1 MRAYRYKMRMTTPVA
16 CDESLMRVRYGP
28 EGTADNASAPAADA
42 AGSDPASSGGT
53 ATTSDTDTASKGK
66 QEL

>member
-1 MRAYRYKMRMTTPVA
+1 MRMTTPVA

-28 EGTADNASAPAADA
+28 EGTVSGHNASAPAADA
-42 AGSDPASSGGT
+42 AGSDPASSSGT
-53 ATTSDTDTASKGK
+53 TTTSDTETASKGK

>member
-1 MRAYRYKMRMTTPVA
+1 MRMTTPVA

-28 EGTADNASAPAADA
+28 EGMVSGDNASASVADP
-42 AGSDPASSGGT
+42 AGSDPASSSGT
-53 ATTSDTDTASKGK
+53 TTSSDTDTASKGK